1 MLLLRG
7 KKNVSSVD
15 CVMPQ
20 LLPSHTELYRQLPCN
35 HGTLYRIATYIAN
48 WRFLLRPLIL
58 VQKVFLERQCFIE
71 MFTTHKK
78 VFYCSIFAIFTL
90 VLFSVLDLVLGFRMR
105 PALTYFIHQ
114 EGLFCF
120 QYCRFEII
128 VCVW

>member
-71 MFTTHKK
+71 MFSTHKK
-78 VFYCSIFAIFTL
+78 VFYYSIFAIFTM
-90 VLFSVLDLVLGFRMR
+90 VLFSVFQFGIGFLYEIRVNV
-105 PALTYFIHQ
+105 FIHQ

-128 VCVW
+128 VCV